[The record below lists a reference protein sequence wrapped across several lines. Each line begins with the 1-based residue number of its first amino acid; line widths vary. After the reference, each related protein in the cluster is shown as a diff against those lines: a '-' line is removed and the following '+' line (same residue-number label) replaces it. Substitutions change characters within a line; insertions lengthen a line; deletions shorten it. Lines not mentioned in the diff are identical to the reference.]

1 MRDAEGSVP
10 QLVERHTQSLETAA
24 EGIGRAAESNAH
36 MRRRLKEASRHH
48 GGLVHLEQP
57 FGERRGVIDAL
68 QPRERDGAACRDPLE
83 VGPTGIEKLAYR
95 PVRIQQRGGAGA
107 KVVEMREGECRQPF
121 GHD

>member
-24 EGIGRAAESNAH
+24 EGIGRAAESNAD

-83 VGPTGIEKLAYR
+83 VGPTGDREIR
-95 PVRIQQRGGAGA
+95 VSGGRSYPAARRCG
-107 KVVEMREGECRQPF
+107 REGGR
-121 GHD
+121 DA